1 MNNTFVLAV
10 TLGIVIG
17 SVNAYF
23 KWKDGYA
30 RPDILK
36 TLLGWFV
43 AFFVTG
49 LIASS
54 IARMIL
60 IHVL

>member
-1 MNNTFVLAV
+1 MSSTFALAIS
-10 TLGIVIG
+10 LGIVIG

-23 KWKDGYA
+23 TWKDGHG
-30 RPDILK
+30 RSDVVK
-36 TLLGWFV
+36 TLLGWFA

-49 LIASS
+49 LIASY
-54 IARMIL
+54 IARMLL

>member
-1 MNNTFVLAV
+1 MTGTFVLAV
-10 TLGIVIG
+10 SLGIVIG
-17 SVNAYF
+17 SINAYF

-30 RPDILK
+30 RSDVMK
-36 TLLGWFV
+36 TLLGWFA

-49 LIASS
+49 LIASY
-54 IARMIL
+54 IARLIL